1 MKSKLTFWN
10 YFRSQYIIP
19 ALFILVLSIV
29 SFVYSIDAGFSFLGI
44 LMLLIIL
51 SYNSYK
57 KYKYL

>member
-1 MKSKLTFWN
+1 MKSKLTFWS
-10 YFRSQYIIP
+10 YFKGQYIMP

-29 SFVYSIDAGFSFLGI
+29 SFVYSIGAGFSFLGI

-57 KYKYL
+57 KYKNL